1 MGIDVANGPRRA
13 GFLAM
18 GAVAGALALAA
29 AGCGSSGNSAS
40 AGASASHHPMAEHS
54 HAMAGTATFGS
65 DCGMIPR
72 SGMGSLHSM
81 SMDTLITAASH
92 NPLLTSF
99 AADAKSAGLAGDLDS
114 MHAVTVFAP
123 SNTAFHKLSGHE
135 MSMMMHSPK
144 ELTKVLRYH
153 VVDGRVTPSEL
164 AHGMT
169 LTTLEGGTLKGAKMG
184 STYEVNNADV
194 ICGNIQTENAT
205 IYVINKVLMPMH

>member
-1 MGIDVANGPRRA
+1 MGIDVANRPHRA
-13 GFLAM
+13 SFLAI
-18 GAVAGALALAA
+18 GAIAGTLALAA
-29 AGCGSSGNSAS
+29 AGCGSSGNSA
-40 AGASASHHPMAEHS
+40 AGAAASHHPMAQHS
-54 HAMAGTATFGS
+54 HAMPETAMFGP
-65 DCGMIPR
+65 DCGMIPH
-72 SGMGSLHSM
+72 SGMGSPHSM

-99 AADAKSAGLAGDLDS
+99 ATDAKSAGLAGDLDS

-123 SNTAFHKLSGHE
+123 SNTAFHELPGHE
-135 MSMMMHSPK
+135 MSMMMHSPS
-144 ELTKVLRYH
+144 ELAKVLKYH

-184 STYEVNNADV
+184 GTYEVSKADV

-205 IYVINKVLMPMH
+205 IYVINKVLTPMH